1 MASASA
7 PQASSPFIK
16 QLASSSESTRV
27 RAALLFVVSHLTS
40 IDRTTRDRA
49 VSALRTYLKR
59 DAPLSEPEC
68 LKLWKG
74 LYYTMWMS
82 DKPRNQ
88 QQLARD
94 LAALLHVFT
103 RRENFLAF
111 VDGFWKTMAREW
123 SGIDALRMDKFL
135 YLVRCYVQ
143 EGFQFVKRASWND
156 EIAEPYMSIL
166 EATPFEARDVR
177 IPNGL
182 RYHVLD
188 LYVDELDKADEDST
202 APLEKLM
209 APMRKMG
216 KQSPNKAARKRVAE
230 ALDDARLENWKSRR
244 EVREES
250 EEDEEEDGEFGGF
263 DD

>member
-1 MASASA
+1 MASETA
-7 PQASSPFIK
+7 QQGSSPFIK
-16 QLASSSESTRV
+16 QLASSN
-27 RAALLFVVSHLTS
+27 
-40 IDRTTRDRA
+40 RTTRDRA
-49 VSALRTYLKR
+49 LSTLRTYLKR
-59 DAPLSEPEC
+59 NANLSESEC

-94 LAALLHVFT
+94 LAALLHVLTT
-103 RRENFLAF
+103 RQNFLTF
-111 VDGFWKTMAREW
+111 VDGFWKTMSREW

-143 EGFQFVKRASWND
+143 EGFQYLRKARWEEELV
-156 EIAEPYMSIL
+156 EEYLGVL

-182 RYHVLD
+182 RYHVMD
-188 LYVDELDKADEDST
+188 LYVDELDKADEDSVAPVEKLV
-202 APLEKLM
+202 APL
-209 APMRKMG
+209 RRMG
-216 KQSPNKAARKRVAE
+216 KESPNKAARKRVAE
-230 ALDDARLENWKSRR
+230 ALDDKRLGNWKDRR
-244 EVREES
+244 EIGSES
-250 EEDEEEDGEFGGF
+250 EEDHNEEDEEDDGEFGGF

>member
-1 MASASA
+1 MHPRDLSH
-7 PQASSPFIK
+7 
-16 QLASSSESTRV
+16 QLFAY
-27 RAALLFVVSHLTS
+27 LTAT
-40 IDRTTRDRA
+40 DRTTRDRA
-49 VSALRTYLKR
+49 LSALRTYLKR

-103 RRENFLAF
+103 TRQNFLVF
-111 VDGFWKTMAREW
+111 VDGFWKTMSREW

-143 EGFQFVKRASWND
+143 EGFQYVRRAGWD
-156 EIAEPYMSIL
+156 EDVVEAYMGIL
-166 EATPFEARDVR
+166 EATPFEARDIR

-182 RYHVLD
+182 RYHVVD
-188 LYVDELDKADEDST
+188 LYVDELDKADEDSA
-202 APLEKLM
+202 APVEKLM

-216 KQSPNKAARKRVAE
+216 KSSPNKAARKRVAE
-230 ALDDARLENWKSRR
+230 ALDDKRLSNWKNRR
-244 EVREES
+244 DIGSESGEED
-250 EEDEEEDGEFGGF
+250 EDEEEDDDGEFGGF